1 MSGEASIPNDEHTPA
16 TVRFRFGTRHRLS
29 GAKAYNA
36 VHRQGVRKPRGPI
49 IVIGL
54 TNDLPYCR
62 LGLSVS
68 RRVGNAV
75 VRNRIKRRLREAFRL
90 IHPTM
95 PAGYD
100 LVIIVKPHT
109 PKPMQEYRDLLAA
122 AWAAIDTTAKK
133 RRHRNALDHH
143 DGR

>member
-1 MSGEASIPNDEHTPA
+1 MSSEASIPADEQTPP
-16 TVRFRFGTRHRLS
+16 TLRLRFGKQHRLS
-29 GAKAYNA
+29 GAKAFNA

-54 TNDLPYCR
+54 PNDLPHCR

-75 VRNRIKRRLREAFRL
+75 HRNRIKRRLREAFRL
-90 IHPTM
+90 IQPTM

-100 LVIIVKPHT
+100 LVIIVKPHA
-109 PKPMQEYRDLLAA
+109 PKPMQEYRDLLAS
-122 AWAAIDTTAKK
+122 AWAAIDTTTQK
-133 RRHRNALDHH
+133 RRQRNATDRS
-143 DGR
+143 DGA